1 MTTRKSFQSGS
12 QMIRDNITKWVQHI
26 TVERGIH
33 VPLEF
38 TKPSLAFRN
47 GFDDDSS
54 SDGTMQSYISACSS
68 IFTVQS
74 EVFNDPP
81 QSTTVP
87 VQAWAS
93 PDGIPNSLTTHTIMT
108 PNSSI
113 TDVELI
119 KKQEEIDHLQSQVAT
134 LTQQVK
140 MLVDNQNRV
149 DPICQS
155 SPSQGVE
162 ISADSIAKVA
172 QMVLQQMRQ
181 TNDTLNEIDTV
192 DLTDFPSDLNMDID
206 SIILPQDPI

>member
-1 MTTRKSFQSGS
+1 
-12 QMIRDNITKWVQHI
+12 
-26 TVERGIH
+26 
-33 VPLEF
+33 
-38 TKPSLAFRN
+38 
-47 GFDDDSS
+47 
-54 SDGTMQSYISACSS
+54 
-68 IFTVQS
+68 
-74 EVFNDPP
+74 
-81 QSTTVP
+81 
-87 VQAWAS
+87 
-93 PDGIPNSLTTHTIMT
+93 MT

-149 DPICQS
+149 DPIRQS

-181 TNDTLNEIDTV
+181 TNNTLNEIDTV

-206 SIILPQDPI
+206 IILPQDPI